1 MSNLFGNQR
10 PTRNDTGLSLSW
22 GIWAIVIAAVLVTA
36 IVVVSVAAGWITLP
50 FLKGSAGNVE
60 KQFTFGYQQYNA
72 LKATA
77 TSVCAAQRAVEAATN
92 DSEKSQ
98 RTSQLLAYE
107 TNYARLAGEYDA
119 WASNIFQGNVVRPAD
134 LPLRAPTL
142 DAMKSQVCG
151 Q

>member
-1 MSNLFGNQR
+1 MFENER
-10 PTRNDTGLSLSW
+10 PTRQDTGFVMSW
-22 GIWAIVIAAVLVTA
+22 GFWTIVIGALFIVA
-36 IVVVSVAAGWITLP
+36 IVVVSLAAGWITLP

-77 TSVCAAQRAVEAATN
+77 TSVCAAQKAVDAATN
-92 DSEKSQ
+92 DSERSQ

-134 LPLRAPTL
+134 LPLRAPSL
-142 DAMKSQVCG
+142 DTMKTQVCG

>member
-1 MSNLFGNQR
+1 MSNLFGNER
-10 PTRNDTGLSLSW
+10 PTRNDTGFTLSW
-22 GIWAIVIAAVLVTA
+22 GFWAIVIGAVLIVA
-36 IVVVSVAAGWITLP
+36 IVVVSAVAGWITLP

-60 KQFTFGYQQYNA
+60 KQFVYGYTQYNA

-77 TSVCAAQRAVEAATN
+77 TSVCAAQKAVETATN

-119 WASNIFQGNVVRPAD
+119 WASNIFQGQVVRPAD
-134 LPLRAPTL
+134 LPYRAPSL
-142 DAMKSQVCG
+142 PDMKVQVCS
-151 Q
+151 